1 MSATQR
7 QKPAKRHKRIFLSFS
22 LQGFFPSDKK
32 EVFMSFDSRDGMEW
46 VRSVVDALIMWNQF
60 LTWNDD
66 NKLGINFSEKVFIA
80 R

>member
-1 MSATQR
+1 
-7 QKPAKRHKRIFLSFS
+7 
-22 LQGFFPSDKK
+22 
-32 EVFMSFDSRDGMEW
+32 MSFDSRDGMEW

-66 NKLGINFSEKVFIA
+66 NKLGINFSETVFIA